1 LALIL
6 NIETAT
12 PVCSVCISKEE
23 KILSVKEINQGLTH
37 AENLHSFIESTLKES
52 GISVKELNAV
62 ALSKG
67 PGSYTGLRIG
77 SSAAKGLAFALQLPL
92 ISIDTLQAMAFGMRN
107 DLNKESLL
115 CPMLDARRMEVYTAL
130 YDSDLNIIEP
140 IQALVMDSVTS
151 EIFKR
156 KEQIIFF
163 GEGMSKCKSILET
176 YKNAVFAENVFP
188 SASNLASLAFKKFR
202 ENSFEDL
209 AYFEPLYLKEFFTPA
224 KKS

>member
-1 LALIL
+1 MALIL

-37 AENLHSFIESTLKES
+37 AENLHSFIESTLKQA
-52 GISVKELNAV
+52 GISVKELNAI

-130 YDSDLNIIEP
+130 YDSNLNLVEP
-140 IQALVMDSVTS
+140 IQALVVDDVTS
-151 EIFKR
+151 EIFK
-156 KEQIIFF
+156 KEEQIIFF
-163 GEGMSKCKSILET
+163 GEGMPKCKTILEQN
-176 YKNAVFAENVFP
+176 KNAVFVEGFIP
-188 SASNLASLAFKKFR
+188 SAIHLAPLAFKKFR

-209 AYFEPLYLKEFFTPA
+209 AYFEPLYLKEFFTPV

>member
-1 LALIL
+1 MALIL

>member
-12 PVCSVCISKEE
+12 PVCSVCISSEE
-23 KILSVKEINQGLTH
+23 EILAVKEINQGLTH
-37 AENLHSFIESTLKES
+37 AENLHSFIESTLKEA
-52 GISVKELNAV
+52 GISAKELNAV

-77 SSAAKGLAFALQLPL
+77 SSAAKGLAFALQIPL
-92 ISIDTLQAMAFGMRN
+92 ISIDTLQAMAFGMRD

-140 IQALVMDSVTS
+140 IQALVMDALAS
-151 EIFKR
+151 EIFK
-156 KEQIIFF
+156 KEEQIIFF
-163 GEGMSKCKSILET
+163 GEGMPKCKTILEQN
-176 YKNAVFAENVFP
+176 KNAVFVEGFVP
-188 SASNLASLAFKKFR
+188 SAIHLAPLAFKKFR
-202 ENSFEDL
+202 ENSFEDP
-209 AYFEPLYLKEFFTPA
+209 AYFEPLYLKEFFTPV

>member
-12 PVCSVCISKEE
+12 PVCSVCISREE
-23 KILSVKEINQGLTH
+23 RILSVKEINQGLTH
-37 AENLHSFIESTLKES
+37 AENLHSFIESTLNEA
-52 GISVKELNAV
+52 GISVKELNAI

-163 GEGMSKCKSILET
+163 GEGMSKCKTILEQN
-176 YKNAVFAENVFP
+176 KNTVFVEDIVP
-188 SASNLASLAFKKFR
+188 SAINLAPLAFKKFR

-209 AYFEPLYLKEFFTPA
+209 AYFEPLYLKEFFTPV
-224 KKS
+224 KKR